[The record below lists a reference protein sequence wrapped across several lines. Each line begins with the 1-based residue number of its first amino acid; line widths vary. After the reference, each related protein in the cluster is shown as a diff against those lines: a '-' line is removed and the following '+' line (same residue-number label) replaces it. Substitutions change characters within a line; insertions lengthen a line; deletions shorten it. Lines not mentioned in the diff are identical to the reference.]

1 MLVLAAWIA
10 AVFAILATLAA
21 VTKAALESTPEK
33 KKWAESVGFAR
44 VTFTGIFG
52 VVIGQALSPSQ
63 SQWWLQAL
71 VAIGLMVV
79 LLVGSQLLSSRLGH
93 RGVGKWLVTALS
105 PLIGSLH
112 LLFTPLSL
120 PKTELPE
127 EFEQELLDS
136 VEEFGETIVREI
148 MVPRV
153 DMATISADASLTHAM
168 TVFLAR
174 GYSRLPV
181 IGKKI
186 DDVRG
191 VLYIKDVAR
200 LLHENPARMNATRAV
215 DIARPAE
222 FIPESKPVDDLLRDM
237 QKNFTHIA
245 IIVDEYGGVAG
256 LATMED
262 VIEEIVG
269 EISDE
274 YDRDAP
280 DLAKQPDGSYVLT
293 ARFSLF
299 DLGELFD
306 LDLVDEDVDTI
317 GGLLTKQLG
326 HLPARGE
333 SAKVSGLVLTAEA
346 VEARRKRLITVRVS
360 QDSKLTDAL
369 SAFEPESK

>member
-1 MLVLAAWIA
+1 MLTLALWGAITL
-10 AVFAILATLAA
+10 AILATIAA
-21 VTKAALESTPEK
+21 ITKAALEADEEK
-33 KKWAESVGFAR
+33 SHLAESVGFFRMTA
-44 VTFTGIFG
+44 TGIFG
-52 VVIGQALSPSQ
+52 VVIGQALSPLPTNWWVQ
-63 SQWWLQAL
+63 SLIAVSLMAL
-71 VAIGLMVV
+71 
-79 LLVGSQLLSSRLGH
+79 LLFGSQVLSSRLGH
-93 RGVGKWLVTALS
+93 QSLGTWLKRVTS
-105 PLIGSLH
+105 PFVRSIN

-120 PKTELPE
+120 PKSEEPE

-153 DMATISADASLTHAM
+153 DMATISADATLTEAM

-181 IGKKI
+181 VGKKI

-191 VLYIKDVAR
+191 VLYIKDVAK
-200 LLHENPARMNATRAV
+200 LLHEQPKQMKNTRASE
-215 DIARPAE
+215 IARAAE
-222 FIPESKPVDDLLRDM
+222 FIPESKPVDDLLRAM
-237 QKNFTHIA
+237 QLNSTHIA

-280 DLAKQPDGSYVLT
+280 DIAEQPDGSYLLT

-299 DLGELFD
+299 DLGELFG
-306 LDLVDEDVDTI
+306 LELEDEDVDTI

-333 SAKVSGLVLTAEA
+333 QATISGLVLVAEA
-346 VEARRKRLITVRVS
+346 VEARRKRLITVRVIR
-360 QDSKLTDAL
+360 DSTLTDAL
-369 SAFEPESK
+369 SAFEPEGK